1 MTHASPTRRSAYV
14 VGPEYL
20 RQMESVTLYL
30 EFPSREDVDATL
42 HDKTVPTLESY
53 RQATS
58 ILREVCS
65 WTLLGAGQSEN
76 CTVTISDVSKDAV
89 PVAEL
94 PYAHL
99 KPGNVKSGRA
109 HV

>member
-1 MTHASPTRRSAYV
+1 
-14 VGPEYL
+14 
-20 RQMESVTLYL
+20 MESVTHYL

-99 KPGNVKSGRA
+99 KPGNVMSFVARSEEHTSELQSLMLKPYS
-109 HV
+109 VFCL